1 MIYANGVQR
10 SWLITMKH
18 LQTIQNVY
26 IKHILHA
33 IPNKIDNN
41 IKYYYRRFQFY

>member
-10 SWLITMKH
+10 SWLITMQH

-26 IKHILHA
+26 IKHIILHA
-33 IPNKIDNN
+33 IHNKIDNN
-41 IKYYYRRFQFY
+41 IKYYYRRF